1 MDQDLLNQLES
12 DLQDAMRERDKI
24 RLTVLRLLKSALKNY
39 QIEVG
44 HDLSNQEVLSILQ
57 KEAKKRQE
65 AAQAYEQAG
74 RVDQAQ
80 EERDEL
86 ATIES
91 YLPEQM
97 SEADVTKVVAEVI
110 AATPADQRQM
120 GPIIGQVRAKTEGQ
134 ADGALIAKLVAQEL
148 KKQG

>member
-24 RLTVLRLLKSALKNY
+24 RVTVLRLLKSALKNY

>member
-97 SEADVTKVVAEVI
+97 SEADVTKVVTEVI

>member
-74 RVDQAQ
+74 RVEQAQ

-97 SEADVTKVVAEVI
+97 SEADVTRVVTDVI

>member
-74 RVDQAQ
+74 RVEQAQ